1 MKSPHPLKNALHFKP
16 KELLGAGVVIAVV
29 IAFAIYPFLKNN
41 NSAGNPQITDSSTMA
56 SIAEL
61 KNNKPPEKQDAD
73 ENVAFYQNDRR
84 TESRNDRSPIAAGAL
99 FAFDPNTLDESGWRK
114 LGLRDRTIRTILN
127 YRGKGG
133 QFRKPDD
140 LQKIYGL
147 HKDEFE
153 RLKPYIVIASPSA
166 GSSQQHYSST
176 NTSFSERPVYERKKP
191 QSIDINAADTTAYI
205 TLPGIGS
212 KLAARIVN
220 FREKLGGFY
229 SVEQVGE
236 TFGVPPETFEAVKPY
251 LQLKGGTVRK
261 MNVNTAGY
269 DELNAHPY
277 ISSKLAYLINKQR
290 KTGPIT
296 NPEALKELVAQT
308 NDNFEKVEHYI
319 SFQ

>member
-1 MKSPHPLKNALHFKP
+1 MKNQQQLKNALHFKP

-29 IAFAIYPFLKNN
+29 IVFAIFPFLKNK
-41 NSAGNPQITDSSTMA
+41 NSASSLQNKDSSTVA
-56 SIAEL
+56 AIQEL
-61 KNNKPPEKQDAD
+61 KNNAPGEKQSGD

-84 TESRNDRSPIAAGAL
+84 TDSRNDRTPIAVGAL
-99 FAFDPNTLDESGWRK
+99 FSFDPNTLDESGWRK

-153 RLKPYIVIASPSA
+153 RLRPYIVIAGQSA
-166 GSSQQHYSST
+166 GSSQQHYSSN
-176 NTSFSERPVYERKKP
+176 NTAFSERPVYERKKAQP
-191 QSIDINAADTTAYI
+191 IDINAADTTAYI

-229 SVEQVGE
+229 SVDQVGE
-236 TFGVPPETFEAVKPY
+236 TFGVPPETFEAIKPF
-251 LQLKGGTVRK
+251 LQLKGGTIKK
-261 MNVNTAGY
+261 MNINTAGY
-269 DELNAHPY
+269 DDLNAHPY

-296 NPEALKELVAQT
+296 NTEALKELVAQT
-308 NDNFEKVEHYI
+308 NDNFEKVEQYI